1 MTITVISPASG
12 GQSLAPLAGGAGEAA
27 GGEGGFGSLLG
38 QLLAAGKGLT
48 EPGAIPLLQADARGD
63 MPLLTGADGQSI
75 LPPGTLPEGIQAL
88 LLQAEGKPRPQTE
101 EPTASPESL
110 LAALQAPV
118 EDRSRQALGQID
130 ARGMTTALTGTQA
143 GAEAGRHDR
152 ELALLQN
159 TTANL
164 AAPLQTE
171 TGQPLHPS
179 MAPPSATPQQNQ
191 VQAPLPELKTP
202 LQDPNWSQEFG
213 EKIIWMARNDQQ
225 QAQLNLNPAHLGPL
239 RITLNMEGETA
250 SAMFTAATPE
260 VRQAIEDAM
269 PRLREMLANAGI
281 SLGHSQV
288 GTQSQQQ
295 ESMARQEQRPTR
307 APGDEAILEPA
318 EAATLPVPIRR
329 GSALVDLFA

>member
-1 MTITVISPASG
+1 MAITVISPASG
-12 GQSLAPLAGGAGEAA
+12 GQALAPLAGSVGEAA
-27 GGEGGFGSLLG
+27 GDAGGFGSLLG

-48 EPGAIPLLQADARGD
+48 ELGGPPFLQADARQD
-63 MPLLTGADGQSI
+63 MPLLTGTDGPSLL
-75 LPPGTLPEGIQAL
+75 LPDSLPEGMQAL
-88 LLQAEGKPRPQTE
+88 LLQAEGKPRNETE
-101 EPTASPESL
+101 EPAASPEAL
-110 LAALQAPV
+110 LAALQAPL
-118 EDRSRQALGQID
+118 ENRSRLTLGQTD
-130 ARGMTTALTGTQA
+130 TQGMTTALTGPHA
-143 GAEAGRHDR
+143 GAGTAQHEM

-159 TTANL
+159 TPANL
-164 AAPLQTE
+164 AVQLQT
-171 TGQPLHPS
+171 GADQPLHPT
-179 MAPPSATPQQNQ
+179 MAPTPATPQQTQ
-191 VQAPLPELKTP
+191 LQAPLPELKTP
-202 LQDPNWSQEFG
+202 LQDPNWPQEFG

-295 ESMARQEQRPTR
+295 DSMARQEQRPTR
-307 APGDEAILEPA
+307 PPGDGTILEPA
-318 EAATLPVPIRR
+318 ETAAPPVPIRR